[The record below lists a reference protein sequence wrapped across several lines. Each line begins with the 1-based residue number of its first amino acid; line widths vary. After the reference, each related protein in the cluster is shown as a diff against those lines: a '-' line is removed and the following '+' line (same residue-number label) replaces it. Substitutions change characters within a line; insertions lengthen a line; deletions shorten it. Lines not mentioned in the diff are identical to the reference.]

1 MRAASRLCK
10 QALPFTREGG
20 ALRVEI
26 IMPPQS
32 IASIELAL

>member
-10 QALPFTREGG
+10 QVLPFTREGG
-20 ALRVEI
+20 ALRVEV

-32 IASIELAL
+32 IASIALAL